1 MSAPPDTAGVRTP
14 PLNPLIFKDSG
25 FALSKI
31 YQCSVFRSIEGAS
44 RGTPGGGS
52 PTLRAAPPP
61 PPKAPQ
67 RGVIGPPKGRGRAAP
82 LSGLSAAPSTPRG
95 TPDGVPPA
103 SPAPPPVPVR
113 QRKGQA
119 KRAGAEA
126 PERGWKKSKWW
137 RRSRPQAAGSGNVG
151 KAGQPVGRGGG
162 SRWATP
168 RVVHGVSL
176 PLSTGREAPAGRA
189 AISTSPLP
197 GGPFRPPLGA
207 CSAPQ
212 GSRLPFRKSS
222 EYTCLS
228 SGPPEARF

>member
-1 MSAPPDTAGVRTP
+1 MPPPCPAVGLPFDP
-14 PLNPLIFKDSG
+14 PW
-25 FALSKI
+25 
-31 YQCSVFRSIEGAS
+31 
-44 RGTPGGGS
+44 GTPAGFPRLRRLPLLPLFGNGKRWASEARRGGS
-52 PTLRAAPPP
+52 P
-61 PPKAPQ
+61 
-67 RGVIGPPKGRGRAAP
+67 GE
-82 LSGLSAAPSTPRG
+82 GL
-95 TPDGVPPA
+95 
-103 SPAPPPVPVR
+103 
-113 QRKGQA
+113 
-119 KRAGAEA
+119 E
-126 PERGWKKSKWW
+126 KKSKLR

-197 GGPFRPPLGA
+197 GGPTRPPLGA

>member
-1 MSAPPDTAGVRTP
+1 MRSLRSINAAFFARSRALRGAPPEGVPPPFGRLPLPLQKPPRGGWSGPPRGGGVPPPCPAFRP
-14 PLNPLIFKDSG
+14 PLRP
-25 FALSKI
+25 
-31 YQCSVFRSIEGAS
+31 
-44 RGTPGGGS
+44 PG
-52 PTLRAAPPP
+52 
-61 PPKAPQ
+61 
-67 RGVIGPPKGRGRAAP
+67 
-82 LSGLSAAPSTPRG
+82 G

-103 SPAPPPVPVR
+103 SPAPPPVSVR
-113 QRKGQA
+113 QRKGLA
-119 KRAGAEA
+119 SEA
-126 PERGWKKSKWW
+126 RRGGSPGEGLEKKSKLR

-197 GGPFRPPLGA
+197 GGPTRPPLGA

>member
-1 MSAPPDTAGVRTP
+1 MQRFSLDRGRFAGHPRR
-14 PLNPLIFKDSG
+14 G
-25 FALSKI
+25 FPHPS
-31 YQCSVFRSIEGAS
+31 
-44 RGTPGGGS
+44 GGS
-52 PTLRAAPPP
+52 PSPS
-61 PPKAPQ
+61 KS
-67 RGVIGPPKGRGRAAP
+67 PPKGGDRTPQGAGACRPPVRPFGRPFDPPGAP
-82 LSGLSAAPSTPRG
+82 LTGFPRLRRLPLLSLFGNGRGKRSAQGRQPRR
-95 TPDGVPPA
+95 GV
-103 SPAPPPVPVR
+103 
-113 QRKGQA
+113 G
-119 KRAGAEA
+119 
-126 PERGWKKSKWW
+126 KKSKLR